1 MEMINGCGNNYSTI
15 AAFAANV
22 LKHDTTGHDF
32 SHIKRVVQNAGRI
45 LETEPMADQFIVLA
59 ATYLHDT
66 YDDKLF
72 ADPAAAKAKVI
83 KFLTSINV
91 APADQQAI
99 FTIIDNMSW
108 SKSLTGTAKPLDING
123 QIVQDADRLDA
134 IGAIAI
140 ARVFVYGG
148 HTGSKMYDPTIA
160 PRTSMTK
167 EAYRNQDEST
177 MINHFYEKLLLLV
190 DHLNTDYAKQIG
202 QQRQEIMLNYLRDFK
217 REWDGL
223 DL

>member
-1 MEMINGCGNNYSTI
+1 MINGCGNNYSTI

-22 LKHDTTGHDF
+22 LKHDTSGHDF
-32 SHIKRVVQNAGRI
+32 SHIKRVVQTAGRI
-45 LETEPMADQFIVLA
+45 LETEPTADRFIVIA
-59 ATYLHDT
+59 AAYLHDT
-66 YDDKLF
+66 YDEKLF
-72 ADPAAAKAKVI
+72 DDQAAAKAKVV

-91 APADQQAI
+91 TKDDQRAI

-108 SKSLTGTAKPLDING
+108 SKSLTSTAKPLDING

-148 HTGSKMYDPTIA
+148 HVGSKMYDPSIK
-160 PRTSMTK
+160 PRTNISK

-177 MINHFYEKLLLLV
+177 MINHFYEKLLRLV
-190 DHLNTDYAKQIG
+190 DYLNTDYAKQIG
-202 QQRQEIMLNYLRDFK
+202 QKRQQIMLNYLNDFK
-217 REWDGL
+217 REWDGM

>member
-15 AAFAANV
+15 AAFVANV
-22 LKHDTTGHDF
+22 LKHDASGHDF

-45 LETEPMADQFIVLA
+45 LETEPSADQFIVIA
-59 ATYLHDT
+59 AAYLHDT

-72 ADPAAAKAKVI
+72 ADPAAAKAKVA
-83 KFLTSINV
+83 KFLTSIGV
-91 APADQQAI
+91 VVADQKAI

-148 HTGSKMYDPTIA
+148 HMGSKIYDPAIQ
-160 PRTSMTK
+160 PRTAMTK
-167 EAYRNQDEST
+167 AEYRNNDEGT
-177 MINHFYEKLLLLV
+177 MINHFYEKILLLV
-190 DHLNTDYAKQIG
+190 DYLNTDYAKQVG
-202 QQRQEIMLNYLRDFK
+202 QHRQQIMLDYLSDFK